1 MFFAFVVSIF
11 FSRVSDATVRDEKH
25 TKTNKTKTY
34 ENKKQET
41 KQTLK
46 KQKLK
51 GITFKKKSHSH
62 GCCFF
67 LFSQSTDSFSII
79 YRPGRFLSYISI
91 KTKNTYDLFY
101 NNFIIIL

>member
-51 GITFKKKSHSH
+51 GITFKKKI
-62 GCCFF
+62 
-67 LFSQSTDSFSII
+67 SFSWLLFFFIFSK
-79 YRPGRFLSYISI
+79 YRFIFYYISTRAI
-91 KTKNTYDLFY
+91 SLIYID
-101 NNFIIIL
+101 